1 MTFRMLQHPHPFYQ
15 QQPLRGPGHATIDG
29 SVGDLVSL
37 LPLTGDAS
45 GIRTMGLYYA
55 LKGETLSFGKPRG
68 VSNVLNEE
76 LAEVSVENG
85 IVRVIYKCG
94 GAW

>member
-1 MTFRMLQHPHPFYQ
+1 
-15 QQPLRGPGHATIDG
+15 
-29 SVGDLVSL
+29 
-37 LPLTGDAS
+37 
-45 GIRTMGLYYA
+45 MGLYYA